1 MMIDYKAISICGET
15 LSEVLD
21 QNNTWVAELPF
32 PDIVGRDDPV
42 DLFSLIGMGKK
53 YPKKFIDKTRSY
65 F

>member
-1 MMIDYKAISICGET
+1 MVDYTAISSCGET
-15 LSEVLD
+15 LNDVID

-42 DLFSLIGMGKK
+42 DLFSLIGKEKK
-53 YPKKFIDKTRSY
+53 HTHKKLFVKTGIN